1 MSETYVEGETEKGL
15 LDGGRPACFAQ
26 VLVHALCLN
35 PVLPPMMGEVRGGV
49 HSSLAL
55 SCPQVQLFGA
65 QVVRE
70 ASPAVVS
77 ELSETL

>member
-1 MSETYVEGETEKGL
+1 MSETYVEGETENGL
-15 LDGGRPACFAQ
+15 LVGGRPACFAQ

-49 HSSLAL
+49 HTSMAQ
-55 SCPQVQLFGA
+55 SCPQVQLFAA
-65 QVVRE
+65 QIVLE

-77 ELSETL
+77 ELS